1 MLPVCVPAGF
11 SKASV
16 TITTYVHMD
25 VLFSTVN
32 VFILYV
38 YFLVHHKAKANMKY
52 ISLLILVIQNSS
64 LVLLLRYSRI
74 VSGQPYIAS
83 TAVFLT
89 EVLKIVCSV
98 ALLYYEMEYNYRK
111 TAESIY
117 DIFVRFTETLWV
129 AVPAFLYTIQNN
141 LLYVALT
148 KLDAATYQVCIV
160 YTMLLYN
167 TYCLCVC
174 VSRSHI
180 S

>member
-1 MLPVCVPAGF
+1 
-11 SKASV
+11 
-16 TITTYVHMD
+16 
-25 VLFSTVN
+25 
-32 VFILYV
+32 
-38 YFLVHHKAKANMKY
+38 MKY

-74 VSGQPYIAS
+74 VSGQPYITS

-117 DIFVRFTETLWV
+117 DIFVRFTETFWV

-148 KLDAATYQVCIV
+148 KLDAATYQVCICT
-160 YTMLLYN
+160 YAAILL
-167 TYCLCVC
+167 TVC
-174 VSRSHI
+174 VSRLHI